1 MAYEGII
8 YQKKEGIATIT
19 LNRPR
24 TLNALNAPMIRS
36 LMNALADIDQDD
48 RVKVAVLTGAGRGFC
63 SGGDIKDMRPRGHE
77 SLAQTRE
84 RYRRGIHQ
92 IPLAV
97 HRLQKPVIA
106 SVNGPAV
113 GPGCDLALMCDIR
126 IASES
131 ASFGEVYV
139 QVGLVPSE
147 GGTYFL
153 PRTVG
158 LSRACEMIFTG
169 ELIGAWEA
177 KEIGLVSRVVPPDK
191 LKEET
196 HALARKIADGP
207 PLAIRFAK
215 AAIYHG
221 LSYDLPT
228 HLELLAF
235 MQSVLYQTEDH
246 HEGVRA
252 FVEKRKPIFQGW

>member
-1 MAYEGII
+1 MEYHGIV
-8 YQKKEGIATIT
+8 YTKKEGVATIT
-19 LNRPR
+19 LNRPK
-24 TLNALNAPMIRS
+24 TLNALNVPMMES
-36 LMNALADIDQDD
+36 LLQAVADIDQDE
-48 RVKVAVLTGAGRGFC
+48 RVKVGVLTGTGRGFC
-63 SGGDIKDMRPRGHE
+63 SGGDVKDMRPRGQE

-84 RYRRGIHQ
+84 RYRRGIHR
-92 IPLAV
+92 IPLAL

-126 IASES
+126 LASET
-131 ASFGEVYV
+131 ATFGEVYV
-139 QVGLVPSE
+139 HVGLVPGE

-169 ELIGAWEA
+169 EVIDAQEA
-177 KEIGLVSRVVPPDK
+177 ERIGLVSRVVSPDR

-196 HALARKIADGP
+196 YALARKIADGP

-215 AAIYHG
+215 AALYHG
-221 LSYDLPT
+221 LNYDLT
-228 HLELLAF
+228 SHLDLLAF
-235 MQSVLYQTEDH
+235 MQSILYQTEDH

-252 FVEKRKPIFQGW
+252 FVEKRKAIFQGW